1 MTHAIRNLVGF
12 MLLGLSSL
20 NYADTIGRY
29 INIANNIPKMEMKA
43 DKQAHTWARSARTIL
58 SLTSESIAETLML
71 TNIRANE
78 NGAPLFCLPAGI
90 ALNALLL
97 NEVIQQTYRD
107 ISSQES
113 DKNNMTVSE
122 VAFIG
127 ITQKYPCAGSTVKP
141 SSVIHPEPI
150 APLSHVDG
158 VLLPPPP
165 TADEANIRL
174 D

>member
-1 MTHAIRNLVGF
+1 MIHTMRNLIGL

-20 NYADTIGRY
+20 NHADTIGRY
-29 INIANNIPKMEMKA
+29 INIANNIPKMEIKA

-58 SLTSESIAETLML
+58 SLTSESIAETLIL
-71 TNIRANE
+71 TNARANE
-78 NGAPLFCLPAGI
+78 NGTPLFCLPAGI
-90 ALNALLL
+90 TLNALLL

-141 SSVIHPEPI
+141 SRVIHPEPI
-150 APLSHVDG
+150 APLSHVDRAI
-158 VLLPPPP
+158 LPPPP
-165 TADEANIRL
+165 VANEANIKL